1 MNDGGNSSCGSE
13 GGEPCKEREEA
24 GYAKGQASE
33 GNDDE
38 QKAEDKS
45 YGEESGSSG
54 PRLLGDAAGGPL
66 GDGIDSGE
74 GAGGGVG
81 QSVNLD
87 GRGACR
93 EESDAEDSA
102 KKKKAGAGVFR
113 TKKAQE

>member
-1 MNDGGNSSCGSE
+1 M
-13 GGEPCKEREEA
+13 
-24 GYAKGQASE
+24 
-33 GNDDE
+33 
-38 QKAEDKS
+38 
-45 YGEESGSSG
+45 
-54 PRLLGDAAGGPL
+54 
-66 GDGIDSGE
+66 GDGIDSGQ
-74 GAGGGVG
+74 GTGGGVG